1 MNAQIIESVREKV
14 IGRGEEIAFD
24 DAVELA
30 NTDFGSLPAL
40 MSLSNAVTS
49 VYHERGVY
57 LCSITSGRTGAC
69 PEDCRFCAQSLY
81 SEDPVPPRT
90 VIAPREILE
99 SARRAEAGGASEFCI
114 VISGRGPNEHVFE
127 RVLESVRL
135 IRAHTD
141 LSVGCSLGILT
152 EEQAELL
159 SAAGVRR
166 YNHNLET
173 SRSFFPRICTT
184 HAYEDRLG
192 TARLVKKSGIGL
204 CCGGIIGLGETAE
217 DRISM
222 AYELKGLDPEV
233 VPLNFLNPRPGTRLG
248 GMQTLHPFEA
258 LKVISVFRI
267 ILPKSILLCAGGR
280 EAVLG
285 EYQPW
290 ALFAGANAL
299 ISGDY
304 LTTKG
309 DPMEKD
315 TGMIRDL
322 GLPVLRYN

>member
-1 MNAQIIESVREKV
+1 MNANIIESVRDKV
-14 IGRGEEIAFD
+14 IGRGDEVTFD

-30 NTDFGSLPAL
+30 DTDFSSLPAL

-49 VYHERGVY
+49 MYHEKGVY

-69 PEDCRFCAQSLY
+69 PEDCRFCAQSIY
-81 SEDPVPPRT
+81 SDDPVQPRT

-99 SARRAEAGGASEFCI
+99 SAKRAEAGGASEFCI
-114 VISGRGPNEHVFE
+114 VISGRGPNEHVFD

-135 IRAHTD
+135 IRTHTD
-141 LSVGCSLGILT
+141 MSIGCSLGILT
-152 EEQAELL
+152 EEQAGRL

-204 CCGGIIGLGETAE
+204 CCGGIIGLGETAV
-217 DRISM
+217 DRIGL

-233 VPLNFLNPRPGTRLG
+233 VPLNFLNPRPGTGLG
-248 GMQTLHPFEA
+248 EMKTLHPFEA
-258 LKVISVFRI
+258 LKVISIFRI

-299 ISGDY
+299 IGGDY

-315 TGMIRDL
+315 TGMIRGL
-322 GLPVLRYN
+322 GLPVLRYS